1 MVKGMGRSML
11 QACLN
16 RNVTADVEDSYLRA
30 RVRRIILL
38 LILVVILSIGD
49 LASTI
54 INLQSIGMEEVNPL
68 AAFIITRGTMFH
80 LALFKLGSVF
90 ASASLILMVRHS
102 WKGEFAAWTAAVILV
117 GLTYYWYCYNTHM
130 LQIKDSIVISEAQQL
145 ANWVRLPDDPMF

>member
-1 MVKGMGRSML
+1 ML

-16 RNVTADVEDSYLRA
+16 KGTVIDTQDPYLRA
-30 RVRRIILL
+30 RVRRIGLL

-54 INLQSIGMEEVNPL
+54 INVKSIGMHEVNPL
-68 AAFIITRGTMFH
+68 AAFIITRGSMVH

-102 WKGEFAAWTAAVILV
+102 WKGELAAWTAAAILSC
-117 GLTYYWYCYNTHM
+117 LTFYWYCYNTHM
-130 LQIKDSIVISEAQQL
+130 LNLNDSIVLTETQQL
-145 ANWVRLPDDPMF
+145 ANWVRVTDDPIQ